1 MNGVTLLGPRAKE
14 SSDSCDLGA
23 FTESERVVRSW
34 SGLKC
39 GTARTVRY
47 ATIEERRAAA
57 CHADVQRCPELRF
70 SRLRGIQSLLIIRS
84 THVPQETRNWVI
96 QSCGGPPMGVLHMPT
111 AAGHHPLKSWP
122 RHEAPPH
129 DNTEKRYIYT
139 DY

>member
-1 MNGVTLLGPRAKE
+1 MNGVTLLGLRAKE

-23 FTESERVVRSW
+23 FTESGRVVGSW

-70 SRLRGIQSLLIIRS
+70 SRLRGIQSLLIVSEVVESAGDTSRGQIKLWRAAHGCT
-84 THVPQETRNWVI
+84 THAH
-96 QSCGGPPMGVLHMPT
+96 GGWAPSAQVLP
-111 AAGHHPLKSWP
+111 AA
-122 RHEAPPH
+122 
-129 DNTEKRYIYT
+129 
-139 DY
+139 